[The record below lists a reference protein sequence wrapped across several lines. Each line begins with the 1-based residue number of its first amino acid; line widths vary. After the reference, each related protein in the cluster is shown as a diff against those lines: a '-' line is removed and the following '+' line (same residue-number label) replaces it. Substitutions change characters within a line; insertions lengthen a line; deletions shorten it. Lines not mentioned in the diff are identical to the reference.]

1 MKISEGIKLIGKPA
15 TILDCTR
22 NDLVEFYQ
30 ERGFKVG
37 VEVGVYQGEY
47 SEVMAKGG
55 FKVYAVDPWG
65 VYPDYKVQIDQA
77 KIDYNYKVTKER
89 LEVYPNVSIVRKTS
103 MEAVKDFEDNSLD
116 FVYIDA
122 NHRFKFIA
130 EDMMEW
136 AKKVKEGG
144 VLAGHDYAFF
154 RHRFPG
160 GGCQVR
166 EIVDAFALSFDLNF
180 WLLGGY
186 HDKGRDRLRSWMFI
200 KNWRNA

>member
-65 VYPDYKVQIDQA
+65 VDPDYKVQIDQA

-116 FVYIDA
+116 FVYLDGSHSKCA
-122 NHRFKFIA
+122 VDGDLMLWYPKL
-130 EDMMEW
+130 
-136 AKKVKEGG
+136 KVGG
-144 VLAGHDYAFF
+144 VICGHDYSSNPENEVNLAVAEFF
-154 RHRFPG
+154 KLYDLEVHEG
-160 GGCQVR
+160 GP
-166 EIVDAFALSFDLNF
+166 DF
-180 WLLGGY
+180 WGV
-186 HDKGRDRLRSWMFI
+186 K
-200 KNWRNA
+200 K